1 MPVSFSRLTAGL
13 SAAILAAGLLTAPAL
28 AAEDTVVATVD
39 GMEITESDLS
49 LAIANLDQQFARL
62 PEGQRRG
69 AALSALIE
77 IRLLAQKAREKG
89 YDKDADFQNR
99 MAFLTNR
106 ALHSEYVEKEVA
118 AAVTDEMVRARYDK
132 ELADTPPSNEVH
144 ARHILVKTKE
154 EAEAIIKELDGGA
167 DFAELAKAK
176 STGPSAPNGGDLGY
190 FQQGQMVPEFEKAA
204 YGLDVGA
211 YSKEPVQTQFG
222 WHVLKVEDKRAV
234 QPPAFDDVKDQVRS
248 ALLRETYFEMV
259 SKLREGAKVDVA
271 DETLKGVVEQMDKA
285 E

>member
-13 SAAILAAGLLTAPAL
+13 SAAILAAGLLAAPVL

-39 GMEITESDLS
+39 GMEITEADLS

-62 PEGQRRG
+62 PEDQRRG

-89 YDKDADFQNR
+89 YDKDAGFQNR
-99 MAFLTNR
+99 MAFLANR

-132 ELADTPPSNEVH
+132 ELADTPPSNEIR

-154 EAEAIIKELDGGA
+154 EAEAIIDELDGGA

-176 STGPSAPNGGDLGY
+176 STGPSGPNGGDLGY
-190 FQQGQMVPEFEKAA
+190 FQQGQMVPEFETAA

-211 YSKEPVQTQFG
+211 HTAEPVQTQFG
-222 WHVLKVEDKRAV
+222 WHVIKVEDKRAV
-234 QPPAFDDVKDQVRS
+234 QPPAFDDVKEQVRS

>member
-13 SAAILAAGLLTAPAL
+13 SAAILAAGLLAAPVL

-62 PEGQRRG
+62 PEDQRRG

-89 YDKDADFQNR
+89 YDKDAGFQNR
-99 MAFLTNR
+99 MAFLANR

-132 ELADTPPSNEVH
+132 ELADTPPSNEIR

-154 EAEAIIKELDGGA
+154 EAESIIKELDGGA

-176 STGPSAPNGGDLGY
+176 STGPSGPNGGDLGY
-190 FQQGQMVPEFEKAA
+190 FQQGQMVPEFETAA

-211 YSKEPVQTQFG
+211 HSAEPVQTQFG
-222 WHVLKVEDKRAV
+222 WHVIKVEDKRAV
-234 QPPAFDDVKDQVRS
+234 QPPAFDDVKEQVRS

-259 SKLREGAKVDVA
+259 AKLREGAKVDVA
-271 DETLKGVVEQMDKA
+271 DETLKSVVEQMDKA

>member
-13 SAAILAAGLLTAPAL
+13 SAAILAAGLLAAPVL

-39 GMEITESDLS
+39 GMEITEADLS

-62 PEGQRRG
+62 PEDQRRG

-89 YDKDADFQNR
+89 YDKDAGFQNR
-99 MAFLTNR
+99 MAFLANR

-132 ELADTPPSNEVH
+132 ELADTPPSNEIR

-154 EAEAIIKELDGGA
+154 EAEAIIDELDGGA

-176 STGPSAPNGGDLGY
+176 STGPSGPNGGDLGY
-190 FQQGQMVPEFEKAA
+190 FQQGQMVPEFETAA

-211 YSKEPVQTQFG
+211 HTAEPVQTQFG
-222 WHVLKVEDKRAV
+222 WHVIKVEDKRAV
-234 QPPAFDDVKDQVRS
+234 QPPAFDDVKEQVRS

-259 SKLREGAKVDVA
+259 SKLREGAKVDVT

>member
-13 SAAILAAGLLTAPAL
+13 SAAILAAGLLAAPVL

-39 GMEITESDLS
+39 GMEITEADLS

-62 PEGQRRG
+62 PEDQRRG

-89 YDKDADFQNR
+89 YDKDAGFQNR
-99 MAFLTNR
+99 MAFLANR

-132 ELADTPPSNEVH
+132 ELADTPPSNEIR

-154 EAEAIIKELDGGA
+154 EAEAIIDELDGGA

-176 STGPSAPNGGDLGY
+176 STGPSGPNGGDLGY
-190 FQQGQMVPEFEKAA
+190 FQQGQMVPEFETEA

-211 YSKEPVQTQFG
+211 HTAEPVQTQFG
-222 WHVLKVEDKRAV
+222 WHVIKVEDKRAV
-234 QPPAFDDVKDQVRS
+234 QPPAFDDVKEQVRS

-259 SKLREGAKVDVA
+259 SKLREGAKVDVT

>member
-13 SAAILAAGLLTAPAL
+13 SAAILAAGLLAAPVL

-39 GMEITESDLS
+39 GMEITEADLS

-62 PEGQRRG
+62 PEDQRRG

-89 YDKDADFQNR
+89 YDKDAGFQNR
-99 MAFLTNR
+99 MAFLANR

-132 ELADTPPSNEVH
+132 ELADTPPSNEIR

-154 EAEAIIKELDGGA
+154 EAEAIIDELDGGA

-176 STGPSAPNGGDLGY
+176 STGPSGPNGGDLGY
-190 FQQGQMVPEFEKAA
+190 FQQGQMVPEFETAA

-211 YSKEPVQTQFG
+211 HTAEPVQKQFG
-222 WHVLKVEDKRAV
+222 WHVIKVEDKRAV
-234 QPPAFDDVKDQVRS
+234 QPPAFDDVKEQVRS

-259 SKLREGAKVDVA
+259 SKLREGAKVDVT

>member
-28 AAEDTVVATVD
+28 AAEDAVVATVD

>member
-1 MPVSFSRLTAGL
+1 MPVSFSRLAAGL
-13 SAAILAAGLLTAPAL
+13 SAAILAAGILAAPAL
-28 AAEDTVVATVD
+28 AANDTVVATVN
-39 GMEITESDLS
+39 GMEITEGDLS

-62 PEGQRRG
+62 PEEQRRG

-77 IRLLAQKAREKG
+77 IRLLAAKAREKG
-89 YDKDADFQNR
+89 YDKNAEFQNR
-99 MAFLTNR
+99 MAFLANR

-118 AAVTDEMVRARYDK
+118 EAVTDEMVRARYDK

-176 STGPSAPNGGDLGY
+176 STGPSGPNGGDLGY

-204 YGLDVGA
+204 FGLDVGA
-211 YSKEPVQTQFG
+211 YTKEPVQTQFG
-222 WHVLKVEDKRAV
+222 WHVIQVEDKRAV
-234 QPPAFDDVKDQVRS
+234 QPPAFDAVKDQVRS
-248 ALLRETYFEMV
+248 AMLRETYFEMV
-259 SKLREGAKVDVA
+259 SKMREDAEVNVV

-285 E
+285 K